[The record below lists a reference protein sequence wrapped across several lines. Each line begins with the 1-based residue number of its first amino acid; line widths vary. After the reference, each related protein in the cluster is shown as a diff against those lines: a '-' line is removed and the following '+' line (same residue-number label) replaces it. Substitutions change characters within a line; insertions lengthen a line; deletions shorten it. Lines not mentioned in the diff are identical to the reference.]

1 MVLYLHS
8 VSYSHVG
15 PKAAGGAGLTIVTWC
30 RGTEEMVAMQRKV
43 VALIIWTNV
52 CAMLRTLILFCCKT
66 SESSFSPPKQ

>member
-30 RGTEEMVAMQRKV
+30 RGTEEMVAMQREV
-43 VALIIWTNV
+43 VALIIWTNCV
-52 CAMLRTLILFCCKT
+52 LEAPGSDFVLL
-66 SESSFSPPKQ
+66 